1 MNLDADDHP
10 YYGTEQMPRIF
21 LALSFS
27 VAVTRKIAEEIE
39 RKKQALTGAGF
50 RVAWVPAANLHLTLR
65 FVGSIGEELV
75 EGIAGACRRVAARH
89 APMEARAV
97 GLGAFPTLDRPS
109 VLWVG
114 VSAPPSLVA
123 LQADLEA
130 AMVELGCEPETRAYH
145 PHVTAGRVKEGR
157 GSAAELWKGEID
169 CGSSLL
175 PEIIVYESKTR
186 SAGAEYVARARIP
199 LGPARSETKETR

>member
-1 MNLDADDHP
+1 MNLDAGDHP

-39 RKKQALTGAGF
+39 RKKQPLLDAGF

-65 FVGSIGEELV
+65 FVGSVGEELV
-75 EGIAGACRRVAARH
+75 EGIAGACRKVAARH
-89 APMEARAV
+89 APIEARAV
-97 GLGAFPTLDRPS
+97 GLGAFPDPQRPS

-114 VSAPPSLVA
+114 VSAPPSLTA
-123 LQADLEA
+123 LQAELET
-130 AMVELGCEPETRAYH
+130 AMVDLGCEPEARSYH
-145 PHVTAGRVKEGR
+145 PHVTAGRIKEGR
-157 GSAAELWKGEID
+157 GSAAELWNGEID

-199 LGPARSETKETR
+199 LGLTRPETKEMR